1 MMTMQSNI
9 DHDFKLIENNKDS
22 PDNIKIDE
30 NIQENHKINLSYSV
44 EQYDQCALDALKG
57 EEKKICWYLKK

>member
-1 MMTMQSNI
+1 MRSNI

-30 NIQENHKINLSYSV
+30 NIQENHKFY
-44 EQYDQCALDALKG
+44 
-57 EEKKICWYLKK
+57 